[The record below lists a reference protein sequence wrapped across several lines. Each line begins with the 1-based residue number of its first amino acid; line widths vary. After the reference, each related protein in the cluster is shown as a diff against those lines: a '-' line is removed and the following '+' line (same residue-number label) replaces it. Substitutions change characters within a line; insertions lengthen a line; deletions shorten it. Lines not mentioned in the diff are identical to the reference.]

1 MMPIYQVALS
11 LYEQKNYIDAIT
23 IFKEVLKSDSQED
36 KIATCFYMSLC
47 YKYLDMKEER
57 ITTLL
62 ESLKY
67 DIPRAEICCEIGE
80 YYTSLKKY
88 RQAIFWYQTVL
99 GKESTENSEF
109 YIADYWGY
117 IPLIQLCLCYDRLG
131 MIEKA
136 IEYNEKAGEIYPNSE
151 SVTANRIY
159 FYNLVKQDD
168 LNKVMIQKQEI
179 LKSRERVK
187 EKQQSGVSLIV
198 PTNKAKYMENIF
210 ENFDRMAYKRKE
222 MIILLN
228 NNKLL
233 LENYKNRANHYDNV
247 RIYQLDESKTLGEC
261 LNYGIEQA
269 KYDFIGKIDD
279 DDYYGENYLIDQ
291 MNVFVLSD
299 AAVACK
305 SKRFILFEQEDE
317 LWVFR
322 GYGEDAIVPG
332 GAGGTILAKRE
343 VFDLISFHA
352 VNVAEDEAFFQ
363 DCTALGFKIYSSNK
377 FNYLYKRH
385 SNQSEH
391 TFIDA
396 EVFYKSAAMQIT
408 DTNEYINFITV

>member
-11 LYEQKNYIDAIT
+11 LYEQKNYLDAIT
-23 IFKEVLKSDSQED
+23 VFKEVLKSSSKED
-36 KIATCFYMSLC
+36 EIATRFYMSLC
-47 YKYLDMKEER
+47 YKYLDMSEER

-80 YYTSLKKY
+80 YYTGLKKY
-88 RQAIFWYQTVL
+88 RQAIFWYQTAI
-99 GKESTENSEF
+99 GQESIENDEF
-109 YIADYWGY
+109 YIADYRGY

-136 IEYNEKAGEIYPNSE
+136 IEYNEKAGKIYPYAE

-159 FYNLVKQDD
+159 FSDFRKQDD
-168 LNKVMIQKQEI
+168 FNIMIIQKQEI
-179 LKSRERVK
+179 LKTREFVK
-187 EKQQSGVSLIV
+187 EKEQLGVSLIV

-210 ENFDRMAYKRKE
+210 DNFDRMRYKEKE

-228 NNKLL
+228 NNQLL
-233 LENYKNRANHYDNV
+233 LKDYANRANQYDNV
-247 RIYQLDESKTLGEC
+247 SIYQLDESNTLGEC
-261 LNYGIEQA
+261 LNYGVEHA

-279 DDYYGENYLIDQ
+279 DDYYGENYLLDQ
-291 MNVFVLSD
+291 MNVFVISD

-305 SKRFILFEQEDE
+305 SKRFILFEQEE
-317 LWVFR
+317 QLWVFR
-322 GYGEDAIVPG
+322 GYGEDAVVPG

-343 VFDLISFHA
+343 VFDVISFRA

-391 TFIDA
+391 TFTDA
-396 EVFYKSAAMQIT
+396 EEFYKSAAIQIT
-408 DTNEYINFITV
+408 DTKDYIDFITV